1 MDKSQN
7 SSSGKTYREHSAATA
22 AKISEPSLKKS
33 QKSKTPEYAYLD
45 LTMAGGHTR
54 EKSWVTD
61 IPSHTGCTMRSFG
74 ASPSELMGVITA
86 LEELKR
92 PCEVD
97 LFTDSQ
103 YITNAFNRGW
113 IANWKKNGW
122 RNSANKPVKNLE
134 LWQRLIAAARKHT
147 VTWNWVKGHS
157 GHPENERC
165 DALAVAAAEQP
176 SGELLHDDGKEMR

>member
-1 MDKSQN
+1 MKVIIYTD
-7 SSSGKTYREHSAATA
+7 GA
-22 AKISEPSLKKS
+22 AKINPDGPGGYGAILQYTDTKGKLHEKEMSAGYD
-33 QKSKTPEYAYLD
+33 KT
-45 LTMAGGHTR
+45 TNNRM
-54 EKSWVTD
+54 
-61 IPSHTGCTMRSFG
+61 
-74 ASPSELMGVITA
+74 ELMGVITA

-147 VTWNWVKGHS
+147 VTWNWVRGHS